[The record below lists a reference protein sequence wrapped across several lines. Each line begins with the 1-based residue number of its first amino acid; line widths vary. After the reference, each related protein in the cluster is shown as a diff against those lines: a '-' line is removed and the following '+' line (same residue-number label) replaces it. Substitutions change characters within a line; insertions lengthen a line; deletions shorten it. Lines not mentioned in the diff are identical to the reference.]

1 MTINYNVTGT
11 ERKRLAD
18 YISGF
23 MGTEKKYLGAPT
35 FAYQIGYLTVSKDGA
50 ISFEDRGYNSDIDAL
65 MAELEGQGFHTEDT
79 IAKADTAAPEA
90 ASGEDADTAEPEA
103 TSGEDAAQPDEAQ
116 ASTESETAPAEE
128 SVTQPHGF
136 GLTVTLPAAS
146 FTADGLNNLHAL
158 IASKG
163 RLIRKALG
171 IDLLPVQVEVETVSF
186 PWFEGRE
193 LDADEV
199 KTYTHLIASLCDM
212 ARNQKR
218 ITAKEKVTDND
229 KYAFRCFLLRL
240 GFIGAEFKDERK
252 ILLRDLS
259 GNSAFKSGQRRTE
272 DLQSE
277 PPTSTA
283 AVEAQGDRELAEALA
298 DELLI
303 QQVNASF
310 GEEAAS

>member
-50 ISFEDRGYNSDIDAL
+50 VSFEDRGYNSDIDAL

-79 IAKADTAAPEA
+79 ITKADAAEPDEA
-90 ASGEDADTAEPEA
+90 NASTEPEA
-103 TSGEDAAQPDEAQ
+103 T
-116 ASTESETAPAEE
+116 PAEE
-128 SVTQPHGF
+128 GVTQPHGF
-136 GLTVTLPAAS
+136 GLTVTLPSDSLPSEALTNLTS
-146 FTADGLNNLHAL
+146 LLTA
-158 IASKG
+158 KG

-171 IDLLPVQVEVETVSF
+171 VEALPVDVSPDTVSF
-186 PWFEGRE
+186 PWFEGRNH
-193 LDADEV
+193 DVDEV
-199 KTYTHLIASLCDM
+199 KAYTHLIAALCDM

-252 ILLRDLS
+252 VLLRNLS
-259 GNSAFKSGQRRTE
+259 GNSAFKSGQRHTE
-272 DLQSE
+272 GLEPE
-277 PPTSTA
+277 PPASA
-283 AVEAQGDRELAEALA
+283 DAVEVQGDPELAEALA

>member
-1 MTINYNVTGT
+1 MTINYNVTGS

-23 MGTEKKYLGAPT
+23 MGSDKKYLGAPT

-50 ISFEDRGYNSDIDAL
+50 VSFEDRGYNSDIDAL

-79 IAKADTAAPEA
+79 ITKADAAEPDEA
-90 ASGEDADTAEPEA
+90 NASTEPEA
-103 TSGEDAAQPDEAQ
+103 T
-116 ASTESETAPAEE
+116 PAEE
-128 SVTQPHGF
+128 GVTQPHGF
-136 GLTVTLPAAS
+136 GLTVTLPAANLPS
-146 FTADGLNNLHAL
+146 EALVNLTSLLTA
-158 IASKG
+158 KG

-171 IDLLPVQVEVETVSF
+171 VEALPVEVSPDTVSF
-186 PWFEGRE
+186 PWFEGRD

-199 KTYTHLIASLCDM
+199 KTYTHLIAALCDM

-252 ILLRDLS
+252 ILLRNLS
-259 GNSAFKSGQRRTE
+259 GNSAFKSGQRHAE
-272 DLQSE
+272 ALQPE
-277 PPTSTA
+277 PPASA
-283 AVEAQGDRELAEALA
+283 DAVEVQGDPELAEALA

>member
-23 MGTEKKYLGAPT
+23 MGTDKKYLGAPT

-50 ISFEDRGYNSDIDAL
+50 VSFEDRGYNSDIDAL
-65 MAELEGQGFHTEDT
+65 MAELEDQGFHTEDT
-79 IAKADTAAPEA
+79 IAKAN
-90 ASGEDADTAEPEA
+90 TAEPET
-103 TSGEDAAQPDEAQ
+103 TSGENAAQPNEA
-116 ASTESETAPAEE
+116 APAEDGA
-128 SVTQPHGF
+128 TQPHGY
-136 GLTVTLPAAS
+136 GLTVTLPADSLPSEALANLTS
-146 FTADGLNNLHAL
+146 LLTA
-158 IASKG
+158 KG

-171 IDLLPVQVEVETVSF
+171 VEALPVEVSPDTVSF
-186 PWFEGRE
+186 PWFEGRD

-199 KTYTHLIASLCDM
+199 KAYTHLIAALCDM

-218 ITAKEKVTDND
+218 ITAKEKATDND

-259 GNSAFKSGQRRTE
+259 GNSAFKSGKRNAE
-272 DLQSE
+272 ALQPE
-277 PPTSTA
+277 PPASTA
-283 AVEAQGDRELAEALA
+283 AAEVQGDRELAEALA

>member
-18 YISGF
+18 YIFGF
-23 MGTEKKYLGAPT
+23 MGTDKKYLGAPT

-50 ISFEDRGYNSDIDAL
+50 VSFEDRGCNSDIDAL

-79 IAKADTAAPEA
+79 ITKPNEA
-90 ASGEDADTAEPEA
+90 ETGTEPGA
-103 TSGEDAAQPDEAQ
+103 T
-116 ASTESETAPAEE
+116 PAGDG
-128 SVTQPHGF
+128 VTQPYGF

-146 FTADGLNNLHAL
+146 FTADGLNNLHVL

-171 IDLLPVQVEVETVSF
+171 IDLLPVQVEAETVSF
-186 PWFEGRE
+186 PWFEGRN

-199 KTYTHLIASLCDM
+199 KTYTHLIAAICDM

-252 ILLRDLS
+252 ILLRNLS
-259 GNSAFKSGQRRTE
+259 GNSAFKSGQHHAE
-272 DLQSE
+272 ALQPE
-277 PPTSTA
+277 PPASA
-283 AVEAQGDRELAEALA
+283 GAVEVQGDPELAEALA

>member
-11 ERKRLAD
+11 ERKRLAE

-50 ISFEDRGYNSDIDAL
+50 VSFEDRGYNSDIDAL

-79 IAKADTAAPEA
+79 IAKADTAESEA
-90 ASGEDADTAEPEA
+90 A
-103 TSGEDAAQPDEAQ
+103 
-116 ASTESETAPAEE
+116 PAGDG
-128 SVTQPHGF
+128 VTQPHGF

-146 FTADGLNNLHAL
+146 FTADGLSNLHSL

-171 IDLLPVQVEVETVSF
+171 IDLLPVQVETETVSF

-193 LDADEV
+193 LDAEEV
-199 KTYTHLIASLCDM
+199 KAYTHLIAALCDM

-252 ILLRDLS
+252 ILLRNLS
-259 GNSAFKSGQRRTE
+259 GSSAFRSGKPKAE
-272 DLQSE
+272 ALQPE
-277 PPTSTA
+277 PPASA
-283 AVEAQGDRELAEALA
+283 DAVEFQGDPELAEALA

>member
-23 MGTEKKYLGAPT
+23 MGAGKKYLGAPT
-35 FAYQIGYLTVSKDGA
+35 FAYQIGYMTVSKDGA
-50 ISFEDRGYNSDIDAL
+50 VSFEDRGYNSDIDAL

-79 IAKADTAAPEA
+79 IAKT
-90 ASGEDADTAEPEA
+90 DTAEPEA
-103 TSGEDAAQPDEAQ
+103 TSGEDET
-116 ASTESETAPAEE
+116 STEPEAAPAEGDA
-128 SVTQPHGF
+128 TQPQGY
-136 GLTVTLPAAS
+136 GLTVSLPAAS
-146 FTADGLNNLHAL
+146 LPSEALVNLTSLLTA
-158 IASKG
+158 KG

-171 IDLLPVQVEVETVSF
+171 VEALPVEVSPDTVSF
-186 PWFEGRE
+186 PWFEGRD

-199 KTYTHLIASLCDM
+199 KTYTHLIAALCDM

-218 ITAKEKVTDND
+218 ITAKEKSTDND

-252 ILLRDLS
+252 ILLRNLS
-259 GNSAFKSGQRRTE
+259 GNSAFKSGQRHAE
-272 DLQSE
+272 ALQPE
-277 PPTSTA
+277 PPASA
-283 AVEAQGDRELAEALA
+283 DAVEVQGDPELAEALA

>member
-23 MGTEKKYLGAPT
+23 MGTDKKYLGAPT

-50 ISFEDRGYNSDIDAL
+50 VSFEDRGYNSDIDAL

-79 IAKADTAAPEA
+79 IAKADTAEGAAEPDESNTSTEPETTTEDA
-90 ASGEDADTAEPEA
+90 ASAEPEA
-103 TSGEDAAQPDEAQ
+103 
-116 ASTESETAPAEE
+116 APAEDGA
-128 SVTQPHGF
+128 TQPHGC

-146 FTADGLNNLHAL
+146 LPSEALVNLTSLLTA
-158 IASKG
+158 KG

-171 IDLLPVQVEVETVSF
+171 VEALPVEVSPDTVSF
-186 PWFEGRE
+186 PWFEGRD
-193 LDADEV
+193 LDADET
-199 KTYTHLIASLCDM
+199 KTYTHLISALCDM

-218 ITAKEKVTDND
+218 ITAKEKTTDND

-259 GNSAFKSGQRRTE
+259 GNSAFKSGSRR
-272 DLQSE
+272 D
-277 PPTSTA
+277 A
-283 AVEAQGDRELAEALA
+283 AL
-298 DELLI
+298 
-303 QQVNASF
+303 
-310 GEEAAS
+310 GEEVAS

>member
-50 ISFEDRGYNSDIDAL
+50 VSFEDRGYNSDIDAL
-65 MAELEGQGFHTEDT
+65 MAELEGQGFHTEDAIT
-79 IAKADTAAPEA
+79 KAD
-90 ASGEDADTAEPEA
+90 GGDAAEPEA
-103 TSGEDAAQPDEAQ
+103 TSGGDAAQPDGASTGPEA
-116 ASTESETAPAEE
+116 ASTEDEATDPS
-128 SVTQPHGF
+128 GY
-136 GLTVTLPAAS
+136 GLTVSIPADTLGPDALVNLTSLLAA
-146 FTADGLNNLHAL
+146 
-158 IASKG
+158 KG
-163 RLIRKALG
+163 RLIRTALG
-171 IDLLPVQVEVETVSF
+171 LEALPVEVTPDIISF
-186 PWFEGRE
+186 PWFGDRD

-199 KTYTHLIASLCDM
+199 KTYTHLIAALCDM
-212 ARNQKR
+212 ARSQKR

-259 GNSAFKSGQRRTE
+259 GNSAFKSGARKE
-272 DLQSE
+272 VADH
-277 PPTSTA
+277 
-283 AVEAQGDRELAEALA
+283 AVSA
-298 DELLI
+298 
-303 QQVNASF
+303 
-310 GEEAAS
+310 

>member
-23 MGTEKKYLGAPT
+23 MGTDKKYLGAPT

-50 ISFEDRGYNSDIDAL
+50 VSFEDRGCNSDIDAL

-79 IAKADTAAPEA
+79 ITKPNEA
-90 ASGEDADTAEPEA
+90 ETGTEPGA
-103 TSGEDAAQPDEAQ
+103 T
-116 ASTESETAPAEE
+116 PAGDG
-128 SVTQPHGF
+128 VTQPYGF

-146 FTADGLNNLHAL
+146 FTADGLNNLHVL

-171 IDLLPVQVEVETVSF
+171 IDLLPVQVEAETVSF
-186 PWFEGRE
+186 PWFEGRN

-199 KTYTHLIASLCDM
+199 KTYTHLIAAICDM

-252 ILLRDLS
+252 ILLRNLS
-259 GNSAFKSGQRRTE
+259 GNSAFKSGQHHAE
-272 DLQSE
+272 ALQPE
-277 PPTSTA
+277 PPASA
-283 AVEAQGDRELAEALA
+283 GAVEVQGDPELAEALA

>member
-23 MGTEKKYLGAPT
+23 MGTDKKYLGAPT

-50 ISFEDRGYNSDIDAL
+50 VSFEDRGYNSDIDAL

-79 IAKADTAAPEA
+79 IAKADA
-90 ASGEDADTAEPEA
+90 EDIAK
-103 TSGEDAAQPDEAQ
+103 PDEAGTNAQ
-116 ASTESETAPAEE
+116 PETAPAEE
-128 SVTQPHGF
+128 GVTQPHSS
-136 GLTVTLPAAS
+136 GLTITLPAAS
-146 FTADGLNNLHAL
+146 LPSEALVNLTSLLA
-158 IASKG
+158 AKG

-171 IDLLPVQVEVETVSF
+171 VEALPVEVSPDTVSF
-186 PWFEGRE
+186 PWFEGRD

-199 KTYTHLIASLCDM
+199 KTYTHLIAALCDM

-218 ITAKEKVTDND
+218 ITAKEKSTDND

-252 ILLRDLS
+252 ILLRNLS
-259 GNSAFKSGQRRTE
+259 GNSAFKSGQRHAE
-272 DLQSE
+272 ALQPE
-277 PPTSTA
+277 PPASA
-283 AVEAQGDRELAEALA
+283 DAVEVQGDPELAEALA

>member
-50 ISFEDRGYNSDIDAL
+50 VSFEDRGYNSDIDAL

-79 IAKADTAAPEA
+79 IAKADTTEPEA
-90 ASGEDADTAEPEA
+90 APGGEGA
-103 TSGEDAAQPDEAQ
+103 
-116 ASTESETAPAEE
+116 
-128 SVTQPHGF
+128 TQPHGF
-136 GLTVTLPAAS
+136 GLTVSLPAAS
-146 FTADGLNNLHAL
+146 LPSEALANLTSLLA
-158 IASKG
+158 AKG

-171 IDLLPVQVEVETVSF
+171 VEALPVEVSPDTVSF
-186 PWFEGRE
+186 PWFEGRD

-199 KTYTHLIASLCDM
+199 KTYTHLIAALCDM

-218 ITAKEKVTDND
+218 ITAKEKATDND

-240 GFIGAEFKDERK
+240 GFIGTEFKDERK
-252 ILLRDLS
+252 ILLRNLS
-259 GNSAFKSGQRRTE
+259 GNSAFKSGKRTAE
-272 DLQSE
+272 ALQPE
-277 PPTSTA
+277 HPASTA
-283 AVEAQGDRELAEALA
+283 AVEAQGDPELAEALA

>member
-1 MTINYNVTGT
+1 MTINYNVTST

-50 ISFEDRGYNSDIDAL
+50 VSFEDRGYNSDIDAL

-79 IAKADTAAPEA
+79 IAKADTAAP
-90 ASGEDADTAEPEA
+90 GA
-103 TSGEDAAQPDEAQ
+103 TSGEDTAEPDKAEANV
-116 ASTESETAPAEE
+116 STESEAAPAEE

-146 FTADGLNNLHAL
+146 FTVDGLNNLHAL

-171 IDLLPVQVEVETVSF
+171 IDLLPVQVEAETVSF

-199 KTYTHLIASLCDM
+199 KAYTHLIAALCDM

-218 ITAKEKVTDND
+218 ITAKEKATDND

-259 GNSAFKSGQRRTE
+259 GNSAFKSGKRTAE
-272 DLQSE
+272 VLQPE
-277 PPTSTA
+277 PPASTA
-283 AVEAQGDRELAEALA
+283 AVEVQGDRELTEALA

>member
-1 MTINYNVTGT
+1 MTINYNVTGA

-50 ISFEDRGYNSDIDAL
+50 VSFEDRGYNSDIDAL

-79 IAKADTAAPEA
+79 IAKADTA
-90 ASGEDADTAEPEA
+90 
-103 TSGEDAAQPDEAQ
+103 QPDEAQ
-116 ASTESETAPAEE
+116 ASADPEAIPAEE
-128 SVTQPHGF
+128 GVTLPHGF

-146 FTADGLNNLHAL
+146 LPSEALANLTSLLTA
-158 IASKG
+158 KG

-171 IDLLPVQVEVETVSF
+171 VESLPVEVSADTVSF
-186 PWFEGRE
+186 PWFEGRD

-199 KTYTHLIASLCDM
+199 KTYTHLIAALCDM

-218 ITAKEKVTDND
+218 ITAREKVTDND

-252 ILLRDLS
+252 ILLRNLS
-259 GNSAFKSGQRRTE
+259 GNSAFKSGKRSTE
-272 DLQSE
+272 ALQPE
-277 PPTSTA
+277 PPASTA
-283 AVEAQGDRELAEALA
+283 AVEAQGDQELAEALA

>member
-50 ISFEDRGYNSDIDAL
+50 VSFEDRGYNSDIDAL

-79 IAKADTAAPEA
+79 TTKADT
-90 ASGEDADTAEPEA
+90 TA
-103 TSGEDAAQPDEAQ
+103 TSGGDAAQPDEAQ
-116 ASTESETAPAEE
+116 ASTEPEAAPAEDDAA
-128 SVTQPHGF
+128 QPHGY
-136 GLTVTLPAAS
+136 GMTVTLPAAS
-146 FTADGLNNLHAL
+146 LPSEALANLTSLLTA
-158 IASKG
+158 KG

-171 IDLLPVQVEVETVSF
+171 VEALPVEVGPDTVSF
-186 PWFEGRE
+186 PWFEGRD
-193 LDADEV
+193 LDADEA
-199 KTYTHLIASLCDM
+199 KTYTHLIAALCDM

-259 GNSAFKSGQRRTE
+259 GNSAFKSGAGKE
-272 DLQSE
+272 VADH
-277 PPTSTA
+277 
-283 AVEAQGDRELAEALA
+283 AVSA
-298 DELLI
+298 
-303 QQVNASF
+303 
-310 GEEAAS
+310 

>member
-50 ISFEDRGYNSDIDAL
+50 VSFEDRGYNSDIDAL

-79 IAKADTAAPEA
+79 IAKGDT
-90 ASGEDADTAEPEA
+90 
-103 TSGEDAAQPDEAQ
+103 AAQPDEAR
-116 ASTESETAPAEE
+116 ASTGPEAAPAED
-128 SVTQPHGF
+128 SATQPHGC

-146 FTADGLNNLHAL
+146 LPSDALLNLTSLLTA
-158 IASKG
+158 KG

-171 IDLLPVQVEVETVSF
+171 VEALPVEVSPDTVSF
-186 PWFEGRE
+186 PWFEGRD

-199 KTYTHLIASLCDM
+199 KTYTHLIAALCDM

-259 GNSAFKSGQRRTE
+259 GNSAFKSGKRNAE
-272 DLQSE
+272 ALQPE
-277 PPTSTA
+277 PPASTA
-283 AVEAQGDRELAEALA
+283 AVEVQGDRELAEALA

>member
-50 ISFEDRGYNSDIDAL
+50 VSFEDRGYNSDIDAL

-79 IAKADTAAPEA
+79 ITKADTTQQSEAPADEPEA
-90 ASGEDADTAEPEA
+90 AP
-103 TSGEDAAQPDEAQ
+103 
-116 ASTESETAPAEE
+116 TESSDAEA
-128 SVTQPHGF
+128 HGF

-146 FTADGLNNLHAL
+146 LPSEALANLTSLLTA
-158 IASKG
+158 KG

-171 IDLLPVQVEVETVSF
+171 VEALPVEVSPDTVSF
-186 PWFEGRE
+186 PWFEGRD

-199 KTYTHLIASLCDM
+199 KTYTHLIASLCEM
-212 ARNQKR
+212 ARTQKR
-218 ITAKEKVTDND
+218 IAAKDRDTEND

-240 GFIGAEFKDERK
+240 GFIGAEFKTERK
-252 ILLRDLS
+252 ILLRNLS
-259 GNSAFKSGQRRTE
+259 GNSAFKSGDQRK
-272 DLQSE
+272 
-277 PPTSTA
+277 TA
-283 AVEAQGDRELAEALA
+283 
-298 DELLI
+298 
-303 QQVNASF
+303 
-310 GEEAAS
+310 

>member
-23 MGTEKKYLGAPT
+23 MGTDKKYLGAPT

-50 ISFEDRGYNSDIDAL
+50 VSFEDRGYNSDIDAL

-79 IAKADTAAPEA
+79 IAKADTA
-90 ASGEDADTAEPEA
+90 EPEA
-103 TSGEDAAQPDEAQ
+103 TSGGDAAQPDEAETG
-116 ASTESETAPAEE
+116 TEPEAAPAEDDAA
-128 SVTQPHGF
+128 QPHGC
-136 GLTVTLPAAS
+136 GMTVTLPAAS
-146 FTADGLNNLHAL
+146 LPSEALVNLTSLLTA
-158 IASKG
+158 KG

-171 IDLLPVQVEVETVSF
+171 VEALPVEVSPDTVSF
-186 PWFEGRE
+186 PWFEGRD

-199 KTYTHLIASLCDM
+199 KTYTHLIAALCDV

-218 ITAKEKVTDND
+218 ITAKEKITDND

-259 GNSAFKSGQRRTE
+259 GNSAFKSGARKE
-272 DLQSE
+272 VADH
-277 PPTSTA
+277 
-283 AVEAQGDRELAEALA
+283 AVS
-298 DELLI
+298 
-303 QQVNASF
+303 V
-310 GEEAAS
+310 